1 MFEVL
6 LKAFLVFSVTLKFYA
21 IITSVRHLIKI
32 VRGRRHL
39 FLILV
44 VSREFVHGHDFY
56 LPSVLDLKSNN
67 ILFSKKQFSC
77 FYINLFWDIYF
88 NVISY
93 SKAWHYK
100 TILCVF
106 VHAVDVSSLTILL
119 RKLHPEFLEIKYA

>member
-21 IITSVRHLIKI
+21 IITNFRHLIKI

-44 VSREFVHGHDFY
+44 VSRECVHGHDFY
-56 LPSVLDLKSNN
+56 LSSVLDLKSNN

-77 FYINLFWDIYF
+77 LYINLFWDIYF

-93 SKAWHYK
+93 SEAWHYK